1 MILVDKDIKSR
12 HSEIFCEG
20 CYNEACVNAVS
31 YDLHVLGI
39 VSEDDLV
46 SSYVLRPNEV
56 IFVKMD

>member
-39 VSEDDLV
+39 VSA
-46 SSYVLRPNEV
+46 R
-56 IFVKMD
+56 